1 LILLFIWLNYT
12 YCSKR
17 ITASQNFINEY
28 QFRQIGVIIIYKQIK
43 LEAIMM
49 EKIIGAFTF
58 RKEVYQE
65 VEKDASFTPTAWMIV
80 AVVSFLSQLGA
91 RAATAQITGGSW
103 LFGAIG
109 GTIFAVLGFALGAFV
124 INWAGKTFFNADTS
138 FDEMVRV
145 LGLAYVWNVIGFLGI
160 LGLAGKAMACIT
172 GPIALVAGIAG
183 LVAWFIAAKEALDL
197 EWPQTIGTVLIGWVV
212 TLIVSMIA
220 GLILGVFGLAG
231 AGVGAAL
238 RGLGG

>member
-1 LILLFIWLNYT
+1 
-12 YCSKR
+12 
-17 ITASQNFINEY
+17 
-28 QFRQIGVIIIYKQIK
+28 
-43 LEAIMM
+43 MM

-65 VEKDASFTPTAWMIV
+65 VEKDATFTPTAWMIV
-80 AVVSFLSQLGA
+80 AVVAFLSQLGTH
-91 RAATAQITGGSW
+91 AATTQVVGGRW
-103 LFGAIG
+103 VMGAIG
-109 GTIFAVLGFALGAFV
+109 GTIFAVVGFAFGAFV
-124 INWAGKTFFNADTS
+124 IAWAGKTFFNADTS
-138 FDEMVRV
+138 FEEMVRV

-160 LGLAGKAMACIT
+160 LGLLGKAMTCIT

-197 EWPQTIGTVLIGWVV
+197 EWPQTIGTVIIGWVV
-212 TLIVSMIA
+212 SLIISIIA
-220 GLILGVFGLAG
+220 GAILGLFGLAG